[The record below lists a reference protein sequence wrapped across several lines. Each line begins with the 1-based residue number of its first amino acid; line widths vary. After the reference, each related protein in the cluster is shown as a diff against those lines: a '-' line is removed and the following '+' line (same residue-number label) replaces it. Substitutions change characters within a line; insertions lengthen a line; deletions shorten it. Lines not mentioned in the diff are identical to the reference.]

1 MIQPTAGY
9 RPTADGQ
16 NVEPIPKPG
25 KQTVPTINKI
35 ASESVHALAGI
46 DPATGQIALFKD
58 TKGNSI
64 PYTPGTKLPA
74 IRIDWKLSAQLGHV
88 AYVDP
93 QGKVYGVSNPATGG
107 TVPYDPSLLPG
118 AKQPTAPRY
127 SKPFPGAN
135 GNWWNTDPATG
146 IPFDTGQPAPAA
158 AVKSQGTWTIKQVE
172 DGSYWRVNPTTGES
186 YPLGI
191 QGRTPT
197 TGSAAAGTKAGPGT
211 STWRLT
217 SNRVDSQ
224 LQQWAKPPTPAWT
237 YDYVKGWVRRPGTGA
252 TVKDSAGNVVP
263 AGPEPKMYDDAL
275 QWALD
280 QYQGPNTRAWQAHA
294 RKLVNDAYPMNG
306 ENGRPLEGG
315 LAISAANDYAKAML
329 KRGVSA
335 ADALNAGLAQPYW
348 RLDPSV
354 LRKAITRVFPTPPKP
369 LPPLGT
375 IPMIPAG
382 GLQVGGPPSAY
393 AIP

>member
-1 MIQPTAGY
+1 MFNSNGFAVVYDPNTRTTHSLVDDNNVPLPYGAAKTPPATHFSGRY
-9 RPTADGQ
+9 PGADGYWHIY
-16 NVEPIPKPG
+16 NTTTGEDKILPTRVPPKVAAAG
-25 KQTVPTINKI
+25 SWQKI
-35 ASESVHALAGI
+35 V
-46 DPATGQIALFKD
+46 DPKTGQITF
-58 TKGNSI
+58 
-64 PYTPGTKLPA
+64 Y
-74 IRIDWKLSAQLGHV
+74 
-88 AYVDP
+88 
-93 QGKVYGVSNPATGG
+93 
-107 TVPYDPSLLPG
+107 
-118 AKQPTAPRY
+118 
-127 SKPFPGAN
+127 
-135 GNWWNTDPATG
+135 
-146 IPFDTGQPAPAA
+146 
-158 AVKSQGTWTIKQVE
+158 
-172 DGSYWRVNPTTGES
+172 NPTTRETQ
-186 YPLGI
+186 L
-191 QGRTPT
+191 TPF
-197 TGSAAAGTKAGPGT
+197 TGHIPGAGTSAGTKAGPGT

-217 SNRVDSQ
+217 SNRVDTQ
-224 LQQWAKPPTPAWT
+224 LQQWAKPPTPAWIW
-237 YDYVKGWVRRPGTGA
+237 DYVKGWVRKPGTGA
-252 TVKDSAGNVVP
+252 VVKDEAGKNIP
-263 AGPEPKMYDDAL
+263 AGPEPKLYDDAL

-280 QYQGPNTRAWQAHA
+280 QYQGPNTKAWQAHA

-375 IPMIPAG
+375 IPTIPPG